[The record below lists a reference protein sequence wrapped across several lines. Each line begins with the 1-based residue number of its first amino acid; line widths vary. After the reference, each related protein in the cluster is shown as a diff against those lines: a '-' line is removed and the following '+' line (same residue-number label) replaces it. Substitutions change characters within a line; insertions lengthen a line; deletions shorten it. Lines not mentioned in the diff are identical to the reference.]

1 MKGRTINIDSFCE
14 TICPFYQY
22 QFKFFLKMSDKIA
35 TTVYLTEKQ
44 KTQLEE
50 LNDRL
55 KIPMSELIRQGVD
68 LILRKYDENL
78 SGQISF
84 FEGFRDTEKEAGVKT
99 KRNKK

>member
-1 MKGRTINIDSFCE
+1 
-14 TICPFYQY
+14 
-22 QFKFFLKMSDKIA
+22 MSNKIA

-55 KIPMSELIRQGVD
+55 KIPMSELIRQGVN
-68 LILRKYDENL
+68 LVLKKYDENL

-84 FEGFRDTEKEAGVKT
+84 FEDREFRDTEKAVKIKT